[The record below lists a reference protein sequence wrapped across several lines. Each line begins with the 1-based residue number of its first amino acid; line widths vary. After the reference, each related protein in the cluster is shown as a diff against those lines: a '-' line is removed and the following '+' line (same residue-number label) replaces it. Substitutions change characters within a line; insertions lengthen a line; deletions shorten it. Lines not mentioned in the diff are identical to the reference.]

1 MGFSPPEVGDM
12 APYNYGDYGL
22 WLYMTGTAPPSWP
35 TEVSPHREEVAVL
48 LLWRTY
54 TSVVSAKADDDC
66 SWKVYKTQWLQPI
79 YQMGTKMGLSENEVP
94 HSTSWFDTSSFSH
107 CKWQWNMSR
116 LASCHCL
123 VISQDFTDWG
133 DQGFW
138 WSYFAI
144 NHQFWSIILWPHKT
158 AVKSSMCH
166 SCFVIGFYSSMIIY
180 PNYLSIIKVCKN
192 WGLLYHHFDPNST
205 KLTDDPAPSSVAP
218 MLSPSDPS
226 GRRRWYPGWRPPNS
240 WDWPCGGCLDGFL
253 KLLQTE
259 KPQFGSRFQLE
270 GMCHCCTTPMPSLT
284 LA

>member
-1 MGFSPPEVGDM
+1 MVTMVYGCIWLELHPQVGRPKFHPMGKKWQFFCSEEHTHRLYQPNPMTIAVGRCTKHSDYNQSTKWVPNGFVWKWG
-12 APYNYGDYGL
+12 APF
-22 WLYMTGTAPPSWP
+22 
-35 TEVSPHREEVAVL
+35 
-48 LLWRTY
+48 
-54 TSVVSAKADDDC
+54 
-66 SWKVYKTQWLQPI
+66 
-79 YQMGTKMGLSENEVP
+79 
-94 HSTSWFDTSSFSH
+94 STSWFDTSSFSH

-192 WGLLYHHFDPNST
+192 WGLLYHPFWP
-205 KLTDDPAPSSVAP
+205 KLHQIDRWSCAQLSSSNAVSQRPQRPQALIP
-218 MLSPSDPS
+218 RLKTTEFLGLTMW
-226 GRRRWYPGWRPPNS
+226 RMFGWVS
-240 WDWPCGGCLDGFL
+240 
-253 KLLQTE
+253 
-259 KPQFGSRFQLE
+259 
-270 GMCHCCTTPMPSLT
+270 
-284 LA
+284 

>member
-192 WGLLYHHFDPNST
+192 WGLLYHPFWP
-205 KLTDDPAPSSVAP
+205 KLHQIDRWSCAQLSSSNAVSQRPQRPQALIP
-218 MLSPSDPS
+218 RLKTTEFLGLTMW
-226 GRRRWYPGWRPPNS
+226 RMFGWVS
-240 WDWPCGGCLDGFL
+240 
-253 KLLQTE
+253 
-259 KPQFGSRFQLE
+259 
-270 GMCHCCTTPMPSLT
+270 
-284 LA
+284 

>member
-1 MGFSPPEVGDM
+1 MVVYDWNCTPKLADRSFTPWGRSGSSS
-12 APYNYGDYGL
+12 ALKNIHIGCISQ
-22 WLYMTGTAPPSWP
+22 T
-35 TEVSPHREEVAVL
+35 R
-48 LLWRTY
+48 WR
-54 TSVVSAKADDDC
+54 
-66 SWKVYKTQWLQPI
+66 LQLEGVQNTVITTNLPNG
-79 YQMGTKMGLSENEVP
+79 YQMGLSENEVP

-192 WGLLYHHFDPNST
+192 WGLLYHPFWP
-205 KLTDDPAPSSVAP
+205 KLHQIDRWSCAQLSSSNAVSQRPQRPQALIP
-218 MLSPSDPS
+218 RLKTTEFLGLTMW
-226 GRRRWYPGWRPPNS
+226 RMFGWVS
-240 WDWPCGGCLDGFL
+240 
-253 KLLQTE
+253 
-259 KPQFGSRFQLE
+259 
-270 GMCHCCTTPMPSLT
+270 
-284 LA
+284 